1 MDIFRKTPMA
11 QKTSHLQRRL
21 GLAEL
26 IFLGVGSMV
35 GTGIFTITG
44 VGASQYAGPSITISI
59 IIAAICVTMSALFF
73 AEFASRLP
81 HSGGVYRYLYT
92 VFGEYPAWIAGW
104 FMMIEFAGA
113 ISSAASGW
121 GEYLK
126 AFLRTFGINLPTAL
140 SGPFN
145 PAKGTYIDIVP
156 VILLFF
162 VTVLVVMGVQTVL
175 RFNSILVIFKLAVLV
190 IFIAL
195 GLTAINTNNWSD
207 FAPYGFG
214 KIYGGKVGIV
224 AGASLMFFAFL
235 GFESISMAADE
246 TKEPQRKIPQGIFAS
261 IGLTTLLYIL
271 VTLVLTGTVHY
282 SKLNTADVVPFVLRS
297 IGFPLVGNIVS
308 VVVIFTLVTVC
319 ISMMFALSRVIYNI
333 SCDGLLPKLFQELT
347 PKSKVPKK
355 ATIFVGIVTML
366 FSGIFPLE
374 ILALLVNIVTLAYLI
389 LLAFGVIK
397 LRKDFGEPKEG
408 EFKTPWVPVL
418 PILSI
423 IVCLSLMTQCKVETW
438 ISFIVAFIIGS
449 LIYFG
454 FGYRHSQFGKE
465 TEEEK

>member
-1 MDIFRKTPMA
+1 MDIFRKTPMT
-11 QKTSHLQRRL
+11 QKRSFLQRRL

-26 IFLGVGSMV
+26 IFLGVGSIV

-44 VGASQYAGPSITISI
+44 VGAAQYAGPAITISI
-59 IIAAICVTMSALFF
+59 LIAALCVTISALFF
-73 AEFASRLP
+73 AEFSSRLP

-104 FMMIEFAGA
+104 FMIIEFAGA
-113 ISSAASGW
+113 ISTAASGW

-126 AFLRTFGINLPTAL
+126 AFLKTFGISLPTAL

-145 PAKGTYIDIVP
+145 PKNGTYIDIVP

-162 VTVLVVMGVQTVL
+162 VTALVLLGVQTVL
-175 RFNSILVIFKLAVLV
+175 RFNSILVIFKLAVLL

-195 GLTAINTNNWSD
+195 GLTAINTANWSD

-214 KIYGGKVGIV
+214 QIYGGKVGIM

-246 TKEPQRKIPQGIFAS
+246 TKEPQKKIPQGIFLS
-261 IGLTTLLYIL
+261 IGLVTLLYVA
-271 VTLVLTGTVHY
+271 VTLILTGTVHY
-282 SKLNTADVVPFVLRS
+282 SKLNITDVVPYVLRS
-297 IGFPLVGNIVS
+297 IGFPFIGNFVS
-308 VVVIFTLVTVC
+308 IVVIMTLVTVC
-319 ISMMFALSRVIYNI
+319 ISMMYALTRMIYNI
-333 SCDGLLPKLFQELT
+333 SCDGLLPEQFQELT

-355 ATIFVGIVTML
+355 ATIFVGLVTMF
-366 FSGIFPLE
+366 FSGVLQLE

-389 LLAFGVIK
+389 LLALGVIK
-397 LRKDFGEPKEG
+397 LRKDFGEPKEE
-408 EFKTPWVPVL
+408 EFRTPWVPFL
-418 PILSI
+418 PLLSI
-423 IVCLSLMTQCKVETW
+423 VICLSLMTQCKAITW
-438 ISFIVAFIIGS
+438 YGFIASFILGS

-454 FGYRHSQFGKE
+454 YGYRHSKLRE
-465 TEEEK
+465 DSKK

>member
-11 QKTSHLQRRL
+11 KKTSHLQRRL

-26 IFLGVGSMV
+26 IFLGVGSIV

-44 VGASQYAGPSITISI
+44 VGASQYAGPAITISI

-73 AEFASRLP
+73 AEFSSRLP

-113 ISSAASGW
+113 ISTAASGW

-126 AFLRTFGINLPTAL
+126 AFLKTFGISLPTAL

-145 PAKGTYIDIVP
+145 PAKGTYIDIVS
-156 VILLFF
+156 VLLLLCM
-162 VTVLVVMGVQTVL
+162 TALVVLGVQTVL
-175 RFNSILVIFKLAVLV
+175 RFNSVLVIFKLSVLI

-195 GLTAINTNNWSD
+195 GLTAINTQNWSD
-207 FAPYGFG
+207 FAPFGFG
-214 KIYGGKVGIV
+214 QIYGGKVGIM

-246 TKEPQRKIPQGIFAS
+246 TKEPQKKIPQGIFFS
-261 IGLTTLLYIL
+261 IGLTTLLYVL

-282 SKLNTADVVPFVLRS
+282 TKLNTADVVPFVLRS

-308 VVVIFTLVTVC
+308 VVVILTLVTVC
-319 ISMMFALSRVIYNI
+319 ISMMFALSRVIYNV
-333 SCDGLLPKLFQELT
+333 SCDGLLPEQFQELT

-355 ATIFVGIVTML
+355 ATIFVGIVTMF
-366 FSGIFPLE
+366 FSGVFPLE

-408 EFKTPWVPVL
+408 EFRTPWVPFL

-423 IVCLSLMTQCKVETW
+423 VVCFALMTQCKLETW
-438 ISFIVAFIIGS
+438 FGFIIAFVIGTI
-449 LIYFG
+449 IYFAY
-454 FGYRHSQFGKE
+454 GYRHSKLIDK
-465 TEEEK
+465 TEE

>member
-11 QKTSHLQRRL
+11 KKTSHLQRRL

-26 IFLGVGSMV
+26 IFLGVGSIV

-44 VGASQYAGPSITISI
+44 VGASQYAGPAITISI

-73 AEFASRLP
+73 AEFSSRLP

-113 ISSAASGW
+113 ISTAASGW

-126 AFLRTFGINLPTAL
+126 AFLKTFGISLPTAL

-156 VILLFF
+156 VFLLLCM
-162 VTVLVVMGVQTVL
+162 TALVVLGVQTVL
-175 RFNSILVIFKLAVLV
+175 RFNSVLVVFKLAVLI

-195 GLTAINTNNWSD
+195 GLTAINTQNWSD
-207 FAPYGFG
+207 FAPFGFG
-214 KIYGGKVGIV
+214 QIYGGKVGIM

-246 TKEPQRKIPQGIFAS
+246 TKEPQKKIPQGIFFS
-261 IGLTTLLYIL
+261 IGLTTLLYVL

-282 SKLNTADVVPFVLRS
+282 TKLNTAEVVPFVLRS

-308 VVVIFTLVTVC
+308 VVVILTLVTVC
-319 ISMMFALSRVIYNI
+319 ISMMFALSRVIYNV
-333 SCDGLLPKLFQELT
+333 SCDGLLPEQFQELT

-355 ATIFVGIVTML
+355 ATIFVGIVTMF
-366 FSGIFPLE
+366 FSGVFPLE

-408 EFKTPWVPVL
+408 EFRTPWVPFL

-423 IVCLSLMTQCKVETW
+423 VVCFALMTQCKLETW
-438 ISFIVAFIIGS
+438 FGFIIAFVIGTT
-449 LIYFG
+449 IYFAY
-454 FGYRHSQFGKE
+454 GYRHSKLIDKA
-465 TEEEK
+465 EE

>member
-1 MDIFRKTPMA
+1 
-11 QKTSHLQRRL
+11 
-21 GLAEL
+21 
-26 IFLGVGSMV
+26 
-35 GTGIFTITG
+35 
-44 VGASQYAGPSITISI
+44 
-59 IIAAICVTMSALFF
+59 
-73 AEFASRLP
+73 
-81 HSGGVYRYLYT
+81 
-92 VFGEYPAWIAGW
+92 
-104 FMMIEFAGA
+104 
-113 ISSAASGW
+113 
-121 GEYLK
+121 
-126 AFLRTFGINLPTAL
+126 
-140 SGPFN
+140 
-145 PAKGTYIDIVP
+145 
-156 VILLFF
+156 
-162 VTVLVVMGVQTVL
+162 
-175 RFNSILVIFKLAVLV
+175 
-190 IFIAL
+190 
-195 GLTAINTNNWSD
+195 
-207 FAPYGFG
+207 
-214 KIYGGKVGIV
+214 
-224 AGASLMFFAFL
+224 MFFAFL

>member
-44 VGASQYAGPSITISI
+44 VGASQYAGPAITISI

-214 KIYGGKVGIV
+214 QIYGGKVGIV

>member
-11 QKTSHLQRRL
+11 QKISHLQRHL

-26 IFLGVGSMV
+26 IFLGVGSIV

-44 VGASQYAGPSITISI
+44 VGASQYAGPAITISI

-73 AEFASRLP
+73 AEFSSRLP

-113 ISSAASGW
+113 ISTAASGW

-126 AFLRTFGINLPTAL
+126 AFLKTFGISLPTAL

-145 PAKGTYIDIVP
+145 SAKGTYIDIVP
-156 VILLFF
+156 VLLLLC
-162 VTVLVVMGVQTVL
+162 VTALVVLGAQTVL
-175 RFNSILVIFKLAVLV
+175 RFNSVLVIFKLAVLI

-195 GLTAINTNNWSD
+195 GLTAINTQNWSD
-207 FAPYGFG
+207 FAPFGFG
-214 KIYGGKVGIV
+214 QIYGGKVGIM

-246 TKEPQRKIPQGIFAS
+246 TKEPQKKIPQGIFFS
-261 IGLTTLLYIL
+261 IGLTTLLYVL

-282 SKLNTADVVPFVLRS
+282 TKLNTAEVVPFVLRS

-308 VVVIFTLVTVC
+308 VVVILTLVTVC
-319 ISMMFALSRVIYNI
+319 ISMMFALSRVIYNV
-333 SCDGLLPKLFQELT
+333 SCDGLLPEQFQELT

-355 ATIFVGIVTML
+355 ATIFVGIVTMF
-366 FSGIFPLE
+366 FSGVFPLE

-397 LRKDFGEPKEG
+397 LRKDFGEPREG
-408 EFKTPWVPVL
+408 EFRTPWVPFL

-423 IVCLSLMTQCKVETW
+423 VVCFALMTQCKLETW
-438 ISFIVAFIIGS
+438 FGFIIAFVIGTI
-449 LIYFG
+449 IYFAY
-454 FGYRHSQFGKE
+454 GYRHSKLINK
-465 TEEEK
+465 TEE

>member
-11 QKTSHLQRRL
+11 QKKSYLQRRL

-26 IFLGVGSMV
+26 IFLGVGSIV

-44 VGASQYAGPSITISI
+44 VGAAEYAGPAITISI
-59 IIAAICVTMSALFF
+59 IVAAVCVTMSALFF
-73 AEFASRLP
+73 AEFSSRLP

-104 FMMIEFAGA
+104 FMIIEFAGA
-113 ISSAASGW
+113 ISTAASGW

-126 AFLRTFGINLPTAL
+126 AFLRTFGISLPTAL

-145 PAKGTYIDIVP
+145 PEKGTYIDIIP
-156 VILLFF
+156 VILLLC
-162 VTVLVVMGVQTVL
+162 VTALVVLGVQTVL
-175 RFNSILVIFKLAVLV
+175 RFNSVLVIFKLAVLL

-195 GLTAINTNNWSD
+195 GLTAINTDNWSH

-214 KIYGGKVGIV
+214 QVYGGKVGIM

-246 TKEPQRKIPQGIFAS
+246 TKEPEKKIPQGIFFS
-261 IGLTTLLYIL
+261 IGLTTLLYVL

-282 SKLNTADVVPFVLRS
+282 TKLNTADVVPFVLRS
-297 IGFPLVGNIVS
+297 IGFPLVGNFVS
-308 VVVIFTLVTVC
+308 IVVILTLVTVC

-333 SCDGLLPKLFQELT
+333 SCDGLLPEQFQELT

-355 ATIFVGIVTML
+355 ATIFVGLVTM
-366 FSGIFPLE
+366 FMSGFLQLE

-389 LLAFGVIK
+389 LLAFGILK
-397 LRKDFGEPKEG
+397 LRKDYGEPKEG
-408 EFKTPWVPVL
+408 EFRTPWVPFL
-418 PILSI
+418 PIVSI
-423 IVCLSLMTQCKVETW
+423 VVCLSLMTQCKAITW
-438 ISFIVAFIIGS
+438 YGFIISFVLGS

-454 FGYRHSQFGKE
+454 YGYRHSKLR
-465 TEEEK
+465 EENKD

>member
-26 IFLGVGSMV
+26 IFLGVGSIV

-44 VGASQYAGPSITISI
+44 VGASQYAGPAITISI

-73 AEFASRLP
+73 AEFSSRLP

-113 ISSAASGW
+113 ISTAASGW

-126 AFLRTFGINLPTAL
+126 AFLKTFGISLPTAL

-156 VILLFF
+156 VILLLC
-162 VTVLVVMGVQTVL
+162 VTALVVLGVQTVL
-175 RFNSILVIFKLAVLV
+175 RFNSILVIFKLAVLL

-195 GLTAINTNNWSD
+195 GLTAINTQNWSD
-207 FAPYGFG
+207 FTPFGFG
-214 KIYGGKVGIV
+214 QIYGGKVGIM

-246 TKEPQRKIPQGIFAS
+246 TKEPQKKIPQGIFFS
-261 IGLTTLLYIL
+261 IGLTTLLYVL

-282 SKLNTADVVPFVLRS
+282 TKLNTADVVPFVLRS
-297 IGFPLVGNIVS
+297 IGFLLVGNIVS

-319 ISMMFALSRVIYNI
+319 ISMMFALSRVIYNV
-333 SCDGLLPKLFQELT
+333 SCDGLLPEQFQELT

-355 ATIFVGIVTML
+355 ATIFVGIVTMF
-366 FSGIFPLE
+366 FSGVFPLE

-408 EFKTPWVPVL
+408 EFRAPWVPFL

-423 IVCLSLMTQCKVETW
+423 VVCLALMTQCKLETW
-438 ISFIVAFIIGS
+438 YCFIIAFVIGTI
-449 LIYFG
+449 IYFAY
-454 FGYRHSQFGKE
+454 GYRHSKLIDK
-465 TEEEK
+465 TEE

>member
-11 QKTSHLQRRL
+11 QKTSHLQRHL

-26 IFLGVGSMV
+26 IFLGVGSIV

-44 VGASQYAGPSITISI
+44 VGASQYAGPAITISI

-73 AEFASRLP
+73 AEFSSRLP

-113 ISSAASGW
+113 ISTAASGW

-126 AFLRTFGINLPTAL
+126 AFLKTFGISLPTAL

-145 PAKGTYIDIVP
+145 PAKGTYIDIVS
-156 VILLFF
+156 VLLLLC
-162 VTVLVVMGVQTVL
+162 VTALVVLGVQTVL
-175 RFNSILVIFKLAVLV
+175 RFNSVLVIFKLAVLI

-195 GLTAINTNNWSD
+195 GLTAINTQNWSD
-207 FAPYGFG
+207 FAPFGFG
-214 KIYGGKVGIV
+214 QIYGGKVGIM

-246 TKEPQRKIPQGIFAS
+246 TKEPQKKIPQGIFFS
-261 IGLTTLLYIL
+261 IGLTTLLYVL

-282 SKLNTADVVPFVLRS
+282 TKLNTADVVPFVLRS

-308 VVVIFTLVTVC
+308 VVVILTLVTVC
-319 ISMMFALSRVIYNI
+319 ISMMFALSRVIYNV
-333 SCDGLLPKLFQELT
+333 SCDGLLPEQFQELT
-347 PKSKVPKK
+347 PKSKAPKK
-355 ATIFVGIVTML
+355 ATIFVGIVTMF
-366 FSGIFPLE
+366 FSGVFPLE

-408 EFKTPWVPVL
+408 EFRTPWVPFL

-423 IVCLSLMTQCKVETW
+423 VVCFALMTQCKLETW
-438 ISFIVAFIIGS
+438 FGFIIAFVIGTI
-449 LIYFG
+449 IYFAY
-454 FGYRHSQFGKE
+454 GYRHSKLIDK
-465 TEEEK
+465 TEE

>member
-26 IFLGVGSMV
+26 IFLGVGSIV

-44 VGASQYAGPSITISI
+44 VGASQYAGPAITISI

-73 AEFASRLP
+73 AEFSSRLP

-113 ISSAASGW
+113 ISTAASGW

-126 AFLRTFGINLPTAL
+126 AFLKTFGISLPTAL

-156 VILLFF
+156 VLLLLC
-162 VTVLVVMGVQTVL
+162 VTALVVLGVQTVL
-175 RFNSILVIFKLAVLV
+175 RFNSVLVIFKLAVLI

-195 GLTAINTNNWSD
+195 GLTAINTQNWSD
-207 FAPYGFG
+207 FAPFGFG
-214 KIYGGKVGIV
+214 QIYGGKVGIM

-246 TKEPQRKIPQGIFAS
+246 TKEPQKKSPQGIFFS
-261 IGLTTLLYIL
+261 IGLTTLLYVL

-282 SKLNTADVVPFVLRS
+282 
-297 IGFPLVGNIVS
+297 
-308 VVVIFTLVTVC
+308 VVVIMTLVTVC
-319 ISMMFALSRVIYNI
+319 ISMMFALSRVIYNV
-333 SCDGLLPKLFQELT
+333 SCDGLLPEQFQELT
-347 PKSKVPKK
+347 PKSKAPKK
-355 ATIFVGIVTML
+355 ATIFVGIVTMF
-366 FSGIFPLE
+366 FSGVFPLE

-408 EFKTPWVPVL
+408 EFRTPWVPFL

-423 IVCLSLMTQCKVETW
+423 VVCFALMTQCKLETW
-438 ISFIVAFIIGS
+438 FGFIIAFVIGTI
-449 LIYFG
+449 IYFAY
-454 FGYRHSQFGKE
+454 GYRHSKLIDK
-465 TEEEK
+465 TEE